1 VQLLTAWLNSWSAQS
16 SRPLSSV
23 RSRSWSMHLRR
34 WPRSTAAECVPRQV
48 ITPDDCY
55 DVYDSMVRRCA
66 GMPKDAKKRCQRAA
80 ADQLA
85 DCKKKVD
92 EGFMGAAGD
101 SETGANMKRDLEFD
115 EPIAERVI
123 EGSDCTITVQIGPP
137 RPETTD
143 DDASWYCPY
152 RIKGFPNEPDRER
165 YAGGM
170 DAVEALVYAI
180 ANIGA
185 ELNYR
190 EKKQLGLNW
199 LDTEHLGFL
208 DAHKLPWS
216 TKSS

>member
-23 RSRSWSMHLRR
+23 RSRSWSMHLLR

-123 EGSDCTITVQIGPP
+123 E
-137 RPETTD
+137 
-143 DDASWYCPY
+143 A
-152 RIKGFPNEPDRER
+152 
-165 YAGGM
+165 
-170 DAVEALVYAI
+170 AI
-180 ANIGA
+180 AQSPFRLDHRARKRQTTTLAGIA
-185 ELNYR
+185 PT
-190 EKKQLGLNW
+190 GLKDFPMNRTVSGTPEGW
-199 LDTEHLGFL
+199 MPSRRSCTR
-208 DAHKLPWS
+208 LPTS
-216 TKSS
+216 VPN